1 MKFSQY
7 ISIGAALAL
16 MLSMAACSSEDTQ
29 SSASSGSETSAVST
43 QEDSAE
49 ESSEVSSA
57 EESAVESSV
66 EEEISIDEQF
76 ADFVEVSSGI
86 CLKLQVYDRK
96 GTPVRNGTVTVESSA
111 GSQQADT
118 DFSGYAFLSDLLPDQ
133 EYTLTVNNE
142 DGEPVGTATL
152 QIAEGDSYGML
163 EEGEIAFTVA
173 DGNVSMVDLAITA
186 TEDDGTVSRFELS
199 RIAAWEVY
207 DVTPVQPELNGTQTA
222 ETKPTETTDDVA
234 TEVPAETGDTA
245 DTTETTDSGETNGT
259 TEPAETET
267 ADTTAT

>member
-7 ISIGAALAL
+7 ISIGTALAL

-29 SSASSGSETSAVST
+29 SSASSVSETSAVST

-49 ESSEVSSA
+49 DSSAESSV

-66 EEEISIDEQF
+66 EEEISVDEQF

-96 GTPVRNGTVTVESSA
+96 GTPVRNGTVTVESTA

-118 DFSGYAFLSDLLPDQ
+118 DFSGYAFLSELLSNE

-152 QIAEGDSYGML
+152 QITEGDSYGML

-186 TEDDGTVSRFELS
+186 TEDDGTASRFELS

-207 DVTPVQPELNGTQTA
+207 DVTPAQPEVSGTQTA
-222 ETKPTETTDDVA
+222 ETKPAEATDDGTA
-234 TEVPAETGDTA
+234 EVPAETGE
-245 DTTETTDSGETNGT
+245 TTESEEPDGT
-259 TEPAETET
+259 TIPAETET
-267 ADTTAT
+267 ADTTAS